1 MTNDIIE
8 YIDFL
13 SVCLFVFVTVVLS
26 EKKVFMYRKRM
37 TEQA

>member
-8 YIDFL
+8 YIDF
-13 SVCLFVFVTVVLS
+13 LFVFVTVVLS

-37 TEQA
+37 TEHT

>member
-13 SVCLFVFVTVVLS
+13 FVCLFVFVAVVLS
-26 EKKVFMYRKRM
+26 EKKVIMYRKRM
-37 TEQA
+37 TEQT